1 MQGQRTSISIAMAVY
16 NGERFIRQQL
26 DSFIGQTRLPD
37 ELVVSDNAS
46 TDRTVEVVRE
56 FAARAP
62 FPVRLYIN
70 QRNLGVTKNFERA
83 ISECTGDIIFLSDC
97 DDVWYPIKVAA
108 MERAMT
114 EWPEAVVALCDA
126 DIADEEMGL
135 LGHRLWEE
143 NRFAPSLRL
152 RRAMAAGKT
161 FKRSVPTLGNC
172 MAFRAALK
180 SIILP
185 LPDGDLFQSAGQDV
199 FIAWTLFYSGMGGI
213 ICINRPLLAYRQ
225 HPGQA
230 TGAGAHRSTAAFL
243 AGFFAQRKE
252 RSWTPLF
259 AAVSER
265 LESIDSHAQPITP
278 DMRSAVLRHW
288 RARACLPANRVSR
301 IPIIARELLTMRYHR
316 FSRGALTALKDLLF
330 VE

>member
-114 EWPEAVVALCDA
+114 EWPQAVVALCDA

-152 RRAMAAGKT
+152 QRAMAAGKT

-172 MAFRAALK
+172 MAFRAASK

-199 FIAWTLFYSGMGGI
+199 FIAWTLVYSGMGGI

-259 AAVSER
+259 AAVSKR
-265 LESIDSHAQPITP
+265 LESINSHSQPIIP
-278 DMRSAVLRHW
+278 GMRSAVLRHW

-301 IPIIARELLTMRYHR
+301 IPIVARELLTMRYHR